1 VLSPL
6 LWIGLGV
13 AALVLTALLYLRR
26 RREQPRPEEIT
37 GRWDQLDSER
47 ADDDVGEPT
56 ARMSRPTREERIVVE
71 ERGAKRPA
79 VANEDNGGPRP
90 AGPARAASPTVASG
104 PADDTLSN
112 RAVINVD
119 HAEAVAE
126 ADFHMAYGLY
136 DQAAEIVQKALEAAP
151 HRRDLKLKLLEV
163 FFVWGNKDS
172 FLEAAQDLRNEIGEG
187 ADADWDKVVI
197 MGRQICPGERLFT
210 DATVAPGASVDV
222 DLEPGDLALD
232 LALDAGDL
240 PLDLALDAAAES
252 SASASRSDV
261 AVDFDLEASD
271 DRRDSKAGPAKRVA
285 RPAAGDFGT
294 SLDIGA
300 QTAASLEAALFTGDE
315 EEDTVDGTDTD
326 GGSDA
331 LAVTQESPT
340 IERPRAA
347 ALDLS
352 MGAPTVETP
361 TLETPAAVSA
371 PGEIVETPFG
381 RGDPLI
387 GEKAALA
394 AGRNSAEFTAE
405 IDLDDLGLELED
417 IEGGP
422 QDLSDLPTA
431 SGRESDT
438 REQPVIR
445 LDDEPLAAS
454 GVTKVLSDSEVED
467 DDFEQSRTSIVSQD
481 GEATTRFPFGGTLA
495 GPEGLAGRL
504 EDGDDWG
511 STSLVRALKGT
522 DGLDLD
528 LADLAQALHGAEA
541 VEQPRA
547 SSFSRDVFGD
557 GNTPLD
563 LDLDVGSDPLLTD
576 EDPTGTEP
584 PRPLDPQTMTEIGTK
599 LDLARAYIDMGDP
612 EGARTILEEVL
623 DEGDPTQRQ
632 EAQSLIDVLRA

>member
-1 VLSPL
+1 MSI
-6 LWIGLGV
+6 LWF
-13 AALVLTALLYLRR
+13 
-26 RREQPRPEEIT
+26 
-37 GRWDQLDSER
+37 
-47 ADDDVGEPT
+47 
-56 ARMSRPTREERIVVE
+56 MS
-71 ERGAKRPA
+71 
-79 VANEDNGGPRP
+79 
-90 AGPARAASPTVASG
+90 
-104 PADDTLSN
+104 LSN
-112 RAVINVD
+112 GKWRP
-119 HAEAVAE
+119 
-126 ADFHMAYGLY
+126 F
-136 DQAAEIVQKALEAAP
+136 
-151 HRRDLKLKLLEV
+151 
-163 FFVWGNKDS
+163 
-172 FLEAAQDLRNEIGEG
+172 
-187 ADADWDKVVI
+187 
-197 MGRQICPGERLFT
+197 C
-210 DATVAPGASVDV
+210 
-222 DLEPGDLALD
+222 
-232 LALDAGDL
+232 
-240 PLDLALDAAAES
+240 
-252 SASASRSDV
+252 SA
-261 AVDFDLEASD
+261 
-271 DRRDSKAGPAKRVA
+271 
-285 RPAAGDFGT
+285 
-294 SLDIGA
+294 
-300 QTAASLEAALFTGDE
+300 
-315 EEDTVDGTDTD
+315 
-326 GGSDA
+326 
-331 LAVTQESPT
+331 
-340 IERPRAA
+340 
-347 ALDLS
+347 
-352 MGAPTVETP
+352 
-361 TLETPAAVSA
+361 
-371 PGEIVETPFG
+371 
-381 RGDPLI
+381 
-387 GEKAALA
+387 KAALA

-584 PRPLDPQTMTEIGTK
+584 PRPL
-599 LDLARAYIDMGDP
+599 
-612 EGARTILEEVL
+612 GARPRVELEVERPQLAQEVVL
-623 DEGDPTQRQ
+623 HRQHLVRGHLVPGRLQREVVGVTQL
-632 EAQSLIDVLRA
+632 AGAAV